1 MELASMLAGERFS
14 DHPLSVC
21 PVIGSLLRAHN
32 DAVGDERRQDLYA
45 YAAKVVGSRSPGA
58 AQEARAARLTAW
70 TREVERR
77 QSAAAHLPVAMR
89 LLSRLLK
96 AIVVETHTHA
106 FYRLTEHNVETH
118 AEVLALYGV
127 VGEKVMALLAHV
139 GSRMIWQLSGS
150 MQAAIDAYSE
160 MKRRAASRKRKR

>member
-1 MELASMLAGERFS
+1 
-14 DHPLSVC
+14 
-21 PVIGSLLRAHN
+21 
-32 DAVGDERRQDLYA
+32 RQDLYA

-118 AEVLALYGV
+118 AEVLALID
-127 VGEKVMALLAHV
+127 ELLAI
-139 GSRMIWQLSGS
+139 RPLP
-150 MQAAIDAYSE
+150 
-160 MKRRAASRKRKR
+160 RP